1 MKENISIWLKSIG
14 SMHRLLSYLLPGPK
28 SYNRSSLLD
37 GLRGFAIVLMVIFH
51 FCYDLTLFGLASIP
65 IYTDLGWIAFRYT
78 IVSLF
83 LGTVGVSLYLHSKR
97 GINWFSYWRRL
108 ALLIMASIAI
118 TLTSFLALNE
128 GYILFGILHLITL
141 SSVLGLVFVRLF
153 WLNLL
158 LGVSIIWLGFNYGN
172 SFFNQDWLLWVGLRT
187 LATGAADYTPIFPW
201 FGVVLIGM
209 FVAQLLEKRLYYRLP
224 DYLGFLVLWGRHSL
238 IIYLLHQPILWGLLA
253 IYIAIIS

>member
-1 MKENISIWLKSIG
+1 M
-14 SMHRLLSYLLPGPK
+14 RLLRYLLPGPK
-28 SYNRSSLLD
+28 NYNRSFLLD

-51 FCYDLTLFGLASIP
+51 FFYDLTLFKLASIP
-65 IYTDLGWIAFRYT
+65 IYTHLSWIAFRYT

-83 LGTVGVSLYLHSKR
+83 LGTVGASLYLHSRR

-108 ALLIMASIAI
+108 ALLIIASIAI
-118 TLTSFLALNE
+118 TLISFLTLEE
-128 GYILFGILHLITL
+128 GHILFGILHLITL
-141 SSVLGLVFVRLF
+141 SSILGLVFVHFF

-158 LGVSIIWLGFNYGN
+158 LGIAIIWTGFNYGH

-209 FVAQLLEKRLYYRLP
+209 FVARLLEERLYYRLP
-224 DYLGFLVLWGRHSL
+224 NYLGFLVLWGRHSL
-238 IIYLLHQPILWGLLA
+238 IIYLLHQPILWGLLT
-253 IYIAIIS
+253 IYIQIIN